1 MPRAPKEK
9 TATRNKR
16 PLKKKKHFTDES
28 CIKLCTCSENN
39 AVRQSSCKT
48 SRNKPTWRKTSTKWM
63 GASQITTE
71 SIAAESCILC
81 AHWYSEER
89 REERREDSG
98 VLCAVCSLQNSRSRV
113 PSTKSE
119 GAMDAA
125 TSCYRKKMADYVGCW
140 IFTCKVTTNCFWI
153 LCWLCMNF
161 SEDTGQLVVGLVYQW
176 FCSL

>member
-1 MPRAPKEK
+1 
-9 TATRNKR
+9 
-16 PLKKKKHFTDES
+16 
-28 CIKLCTCSENN
+28 
-39 AVRQSSCKT
+39 
-48 SRNKPTWRKTSTKWM
+48 M

-89 REERREDSG
+89 REERREARREERG

-125 TSCYRKKMADYVGCW
+125 TSCYRKKMADYVGC
-140 IFTCKVTTNCFWI
+140 
-153 LCWLCMNF
+153 
-161 SEDTGQLVVGLVYQW
+161 
-176 FCSL
+176 